1 MKTEQAYG
9 AVRGEKAPRRQ
20 EMWRQD
26 SDCRYLSNDA
36 LGLKRG
42 RQAQE
47 ITLDKVGMLKA
58 VGRVVSTRDERVLPV
73 QQREIRLS

>member
-1 MKTEQAYG
+1 
-9 AVRGEKAPRRQ
+9 
-20 EMWRQD
+20 MWRQD
-26 SDCRYLSNDA
+26 SDCRCLSKDA

-58 VGRVVSTRDERVLPV
+58 AGRIISTREERVLPV

>member
-1 MKTEQAYG
+1 
-9 AVRGEKAPRRQ
+9 
-20 EMWRQD
+20 MWRQD
-26 SDCRYLSNDA
+26 SDCRCLSKDA

-58 VGRVVSTRDERVLPV
+58 AGRVISTREGRA
-73 QQREIRLS
+73 